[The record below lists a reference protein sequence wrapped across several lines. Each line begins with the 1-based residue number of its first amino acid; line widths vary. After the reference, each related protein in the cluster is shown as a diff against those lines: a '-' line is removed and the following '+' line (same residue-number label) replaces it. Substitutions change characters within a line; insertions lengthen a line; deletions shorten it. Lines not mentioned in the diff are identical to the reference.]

1 MTRGVI
7 VFLTVIILNTL
18 ISIAYLIWW
27 LIFKKDTDNRKQ
39 YVMNTVIMLLC
50 PIVGALYFL
59 FAFLK
64 YRFIRIGKR
73 DLSDVEFSK
82 KRHTARVKA
91 DESRERNIVSVG
103 EAILVSDKEK
113 KRANMLNVLLGET
126 DESFSAIALALD
138 SDDSEVAHYAASFL
152 QSKMDTFRDNVR
164 KTKQRIDEGD
174 MEDEER
180 NKLILKLIRYMN
192 HMLKQKV
199 FTNTEQTDYVAQ
211 MEQLCEMM
219 YHNSIET
226 VMLED
231 NQRAIGSMTFH
242 TPKSSLTPE
251 CYEWL
256 IARITELRE
265 YDKAELWGNRF
276 FEQYPDL
283 LAAYTLRLKLYFE
296 TNRRDKFFE
305 VLKELRASSVA
316 VDSKTLELIRM
327 IQQ

>member
-1 MTRGVI
+1 MTRGGI
-7 VFLTVIILNTL
+7 IILTLLILNLL

-27 LIFKKDTDNRKQ
+27 LISKKDTDNRKQ

-50 PIVGALYFL
+50 PIVGIMYFL

-64 YRFIRIGKR
+64 YRFIKFGRR

-82 KRHTARVKA
+82 KRHIARVKA

-103 EAILVSDKEK
+103 EAILVSDSEK

-126 DESFSAIALALD
+126 DESFSAIALALN

-164 KTKQRIDEGD
+164 KTLKQIETGD
-174 MEDEER
+174 IEDEKCKELVV
-180 NKLILKLIRYMN
+180 KLVWYMN

-199 FTNTEQTDYVAQ
+199 FTQVEQTDYVGQ
-211 MEQLCEMM
+211 MEQLCEIL
-219 YHNSIET
+219 YENA
-226 VMLED
+226 
-231 NQRAIGSMTFH
+231 RG
-242 TPKSSLTPE
+242 KLTPE
-251 CYEWL
+251 CYESL
-256 IARITELRE
+256 IGRMMELIE

-276 FEQYPDL
+276 CEQYPEL
-283 LAAYTLRLKLYFE
+283 LASYTLRLKLYFE
-296 TNRRDKFFE
+296 TSRKDKFFE
-305 VLKELRASSVA
+305 VLSELRASSVA

-327 IQQ
+327 IKQ

>member
-1 MTRGVI
+1 MTRGEI
-7 VFLTVIILNTL
+7 IFLILLILNTL
-18 ISIAYLIWW
+18 IALAYLIWW

-39 YVMNTVIMLLC
+39 YVMHTVIMLLC
-50 PIVGALYFL
+50 PIVGLLYFL

-64 YRFIRIGKR
+64 YRFIEFGKR

-82 KRHTARVKA
+82 KRHTARIKA

-126 DESFSAIALALD
+126 DESYAAIALALD

-164 KTKQRIDEGD
+164 KTRQKIEEGD
-174 MEDEER
+174 ICDEECQ
-180 NKLILKLIRYMN
+180 KLVLKLIRYMN
-192 HMLKQKV
+192 HMLKQNV
-199 FTNTEQTDYVAQ
+199 FTQIEQTDYVGQ
-211 MEQLCEMM
+211 MEQLCEKLFQ
-219 YHNSIET
+219 NAR
-226 VMLED
+226 V
-231 NQRAIGSMTFH
+231 
-242 TPKSSLTPE
+242 SLMHE

-256 IARITELRE
+256 IARITELKE

-276 FEQYPDL
+276 YEQYPER

-296 TNRRDKFFE
+296 MSRKDKFFE
-305 VLKELRASSVA
+305 VLDELRASSVA
-316 VDSKTLELIRM
+316 VDSQTLEMIRM
-327 IQQ
+327 VGSNNN